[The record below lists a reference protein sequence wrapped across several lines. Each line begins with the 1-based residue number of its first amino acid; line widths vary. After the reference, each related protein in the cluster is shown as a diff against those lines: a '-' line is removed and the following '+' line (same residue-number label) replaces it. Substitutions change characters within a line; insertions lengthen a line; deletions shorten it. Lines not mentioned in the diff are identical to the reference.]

1 MITVSTVKRVFFC
14 LAVFCYCW
22 QAASVSAYPLTD
34 AQKARLEK
42 LIPRTFAKMQKN
54 EPIHIL
60 TLGDSVTEMFTPVP
74 ETNHNYLNAY
84 HVKFAELL
92 CREFF
97 YPAGVRLLNP
107 AKGQKDKVNSFRGG
121 EIVIEN
127 FGVGGRTSLD
137 ALQRITTD
145 AFLNEPDLMVIQY
158 GINDA
163 MMGMSSDVYRRS
175 LQFSIDECRKR
186 GVDVILLAPTM
197 VRVSLGPIEWGI
209 TRGHA
214 VMARELAAKNGVFFM
229 DMGQVTARTSGVGE
243 EDLDAKD
250 AIRVVSDKIGKKFEF
265 PGAPKEFLHPN
276 LPAHAEMGKALYDE
290 LMNGEPPEL
299 FRIQS
304 RATFKSPDTVEVTMT
319 LKNGGETDQIGVLGA
334 LTSRRV
340 LVPTEES
347 AYQSYHLEPGKS
359 ATFTF
364 IYKRSNTAARGNA
377 APRFMSLD
385 PGESQ
390 LQFSFLSADADGSR
404 VLDVTPVLEPVAVTW
419 KEGQQVGVKDGVR
432 LDWRFVNGQDRPV
445 KGNYEINLGGRKA
458 SGKFEI
464 QAKGQKDFFAEFPI
478 NEKDEVVRFK
488 EEVVL
493 RVSVGGKSFVFH
505 REIEATRDLFLG
517 EKMALS
523 HTEYYTAGARGLRT
537 VKLDKEAVYLRADAD
552 QEALYLTFDFEG
564 IQLLKTANGVS
575 VMVDLAIDARPA
587 PETREFG
594 FVDRLRIELGSADGP
609 GVVKFSK
616 MGLFGNGYDR
626 LLSSSGVKTLLKT
639 KGDASKKLEIRVPRI
654 YLYRHPWKLGQDGQV
669 LGLKAVV
676 SLSAVG
682 SDPSQPAIFTANRRW
697 SLADSGFHF
706 RDARSLLTLNLGKK
720 TAGVSSWSVRLY

>member
-1 MITVSTVKRVFFC
+1 
-14 LAVFCYCW
+14 
-22 QAASVSAYPLTD
+22 
-34 AQKARLEK
+34 
-42 LIPRTFAKMQKN
+42 MQKN
-54 EPIHIL
+54 EPVHIL
-60 TLGDSVTEMFTPVP
+60 TLGDSVTEMFTPDP
-74 ETNHNYLNAY
+74 KTNRNYLNAY
-84 HVKFAELL
+84 HVKFVELL

-107 AKGQKDKVNSFRGG
+107 AKGQKDKANSFSGG

-158 GINDA
+158 GINDS
-163 MMGMSSDVYRRS
+163 MMGISSDVYRRA

-186 GVDVILLAPTM
+186 GVDVILLASTI
-197 VRVSLGPIEWGI
+197 VRVSPGPLEWGI
-209 TRGHA
+209 TRAHA
-214 VMARELAAKNGVFFM
+214 VVARELAEKNGVFFM

-250 AIRVVSDKIGKKFEF
+250 AIRIVADKIGKKFEF
-265 PGAPKEFLHPN
+265 VGAPKEYLHPN

-290 LMNGEPPEL
+290 LMNGEPPAP

-304 RATFKSPDTVEVTMT
+304 RATFKSPDTVEVKLTI
-319 LKNGGETDQIGVLGA
+319 KNGGETERTGFLGA

-347 AYQSYHLEPGKS
+347 AYQSYQLKPGKS

-364 IYKRSNTAARGNA
+364 IYKRASNAARGNA
-377 APRFMSLD
+377 TSRYQSLD
-385 PGESQ
+385 PGESK
-390 LQFSFLSADADGSR
+390 LQFSFLSADVGGSR
-404 VLDVTPVLEPVAVTW
+404 LLDVTPILEPVAVTW
-419 KEGQQVGVKDGVR
+419 KEGQQVGVKDGIR
-432 LDWRFVNGQDRPV
+432 LDWRFVNGQNQPV

-464 QAKGQKDFFAEFPI
+464 QAKGKKDFFAEFPI
-478 NEKDEVVRFK
+478 NEKDDVVRFK
-488 EEVVL
+488 EGVVL

-505 REIEATRDLFLG
+505 REVEATRDLFLG
-517 EKMALS
+517 EKTALS
-523 HTEYYTAGARGLRT
+523 HEEYYTSGVRGLRT
-537 VKLDKEAVYLRADAD
+537 IEAGKEAVYIRADAD

-564 IQLLKTANGVS
+564 IQLLKVANGVS
-575 VMVDLAIDARPA
+575 MVVDIVLDARPA
-587 PETREFG
+587 PESRTFG

-626 LLSSSGVKTLLKT
+626 LLSPLGVKTLLKS
-639 KGDASKKLEIRVPRI
+639 KGNASKKLEVRVPRI

-669 LGLKAVV
+669 VGLKAMV
-676 SLSAVG
+676 SLGAVG
-682 SDPSQPAIFTANRRW
+682 PDPSQPAIFPADRRW
-697 SLADSGFHF
+697 TLANSGLYF

-720 TAGVSSWSVRLY
+720 TAGASGWSVRLY